1 MIRCLAIDDEA
12 LALDLLEDNIRM
24 VPALELVKRCK
35 NAFEALEILQKE
47 PIDLIFLDI
56 QMPGLTGIQLLKG
69 LTQRPMVIL
78 ITAYEKFA
86 LEGFELDVIDYLLKP
101 VAFERFLKAAN
112 KAIELKRLKT
122 PVAPAAPENDYLFVN
137 ADYNLIKIVIGDI
150 THIEGLKDYIKIHLS
165 TSPKPVITRM
175 SLKGIEEKLN
185 PRKFVRVHK
194 SFIISLDKMLSVR
207 NNLIKL
213 PNAEV
218 PVSEFYRDDL
228 FKLIGGKENFH

>member
-101 VAFERFLKAAN
+101 VPFERFLKAAN
-112 KAIELKRLKT
+112 KAIEMKRLKT
-122 PVAPAAPENDYLFVN
+122 QIPPAVPDNDYLFVN
-137 ADYNLIKIVIGDI
+137 ADYNLIKIVIADI
-150 THIEGLKDYIKIHLS
+150 THVEGLKDYIKIHLS

-194 SFIISLDKMLSVR
+194 SFIISVDKMLSVR

-228 FKLIGGKENFH
+228 FKLIGGKENIH